1 MFAWLNGPGAAFKQP
16 LPGSTNYLSA
26 YDRSGKLLRAKPG
39 EENKPEQQGQRGQS
53 EGAEGSS
60 SDSTTSGLPREN
72 ASELRPFPLNP
83 NFVSQSVLSEELRN
97 EIHNRV
103 VEQGKSVRAVSVE
116 LGVDMRR
123 VAAVVRLVELEK
135 KWVKEVC

>member
-1 MFAWLNGPGAAFKQP
+1 M
-16 LPGSTNYLSA
+16 
-26 YDRSGKLLRAKPG
+26 
-39 EENKPEQQGQRGQS
+39 
-53 EGAEGSS
+53 
-60 SDSTTSGLPREN
+60 
-72 ASELRPFPLNP
+72 
-83 NFVSQSVLSEELRN
+83 LSEELRN